1 MEMPEV
7 FVVDMREELKQG
19 NKTIFSHQLT
29 EEILHTL
36 KENNQLIL
44 FLNRRGHSTFV
55 SCRECGLVMKC
66 PRCSISLTYHIND
79 DSLSC
84 HYCGAMRSN
93 PKLCPKCGSKN
104 IKYFGVGTQKLEKEF
119 QKKFSIKN
127 TLRMD
132 ADTTR
137 FKNAHQSILE
147 LFRSG
152 KSKVLLGTQM
162 ISKGLDFPNV
172 TLVGVITAD
181 TSINL
186 PDFRSAEKTFQMI
199 AQVAGRSGRGSKV
212 GKVIVQT
219 YTPEHYSIKFA
230 QVHDYVGFYREEIKL
245 RRELAYPPF
254 SCLANIIISGF
265 DENRVIK
272 EAHAIGAY
280 LDTEMKMYQDIE
292 KLGPSTA
299 PLSKIKSKH
308 RWQIIL
314 KGSSELELRELLKK
328 LTLSKF
334 TDIVGISLSVDIN
347 PNNML

>member
-1 MEMPEV
+1 
-7 FVVDMREELKQG
+7 MREELKQG
-19 NKTIFSHQLT
+19 NKTIFSQKLT
-29 EEILHTL
+29 EEILKTL
-36 KENNQLIL
+36 KDDNQLIL

-66 PRCSISLTYHIND
+66 PRCSISLTYHMND
-79 DSLSC
+79 DNLSC
-84 HYCGAMRSN
+84 HYCGVLKPN

-119 QKKFSIKN
+119 QKKFCLKN

-137 FKNAHQSILE
+137 FKNSHQSILDI
-147 LFRSG
+147 FRSG

-199 AQVAGRSGRGSKV
+199 AQVAGRSGRGSKE
-212 GKVIVQT
+212 GNVIVQT

-230 QVHDYVGFYREEIKL
+230 QVHDYIGFYNEEIKL

-254 SCLANIIISGF
+254 AHLANIIISGL
-265 DENRVIK
+265 DEAKVIRIAN
-272 EAHAIGAY
+272 EVGIY
-280 LDTEMKMYQDIE
+280 LDYEIKKIQNIE

-299 PLSKIKSKH
+299 PLSKIKSKY

-314 KGSSELELRELLKK
+314 KGSSEAELRELLQN
-328 LTLSKF
+328 LVLSKY
-334 TDIVGISLSVDIN
+334 TDIEGINLSIDIN